1 MSVTEYPSEFVR
13 LSTQQ
18 TKSLNVVLC
27 LDGITP
33 CFSLQPTY
41 TTLRYGDPD
50 VFYGDPGLIYGGL
63 RLLDSVSSVL
73 SSETSLTIS
82 QRLEPEQGRASIQQM
97 SFKLIDKNGSVSTAL
112 LTNGEIL
119 GRKVKVLAGY
129 QDSSYPDDYLTVFR
143 GMVTNVQFQTGTVL
157 LTTGDLGQ
165 KRRTAIFRA
174 KRTDLT
180 AAIGAGDTAIPVENN
195 EGFYDLAVD
204 QSALPSTSWRVR
216 PYLKIEDEY
225 ILYGYGAASGLATM
239 NILQRG
245 ARGTTAV
252 LHAIN
257 TEVQHAVELEDNAI
271 TLALEIML
279 SGNGDLSLPTPQAYG
294 TVIDPALTPA
304 TNVILF
310 GSAVDVQRDY
320 GIVVGD
326 SVTITGS
333 ASNDGTYTVTAL
345 GDAFDEPNRILYLS
359 SSLSFESPAAGAVT
373 FRSQFDVLPEQI
385 GLSIPPSDVD
395 IQGHIDIK
403 NLYFSGSEYTLEI
416 FVTSQQTG
424 KDFIESQCYLPIGA
438 YALTRLG
445 RLSMGFTR
453 PPLPGQRL
461 IFVDET
467 NVIEPNSISTARGLN
482 NRKFFNE
489 IQFEYDPNDA
499 GQFQQVIRALD
510 TDSLN
515 EIGILSLLPIKS
527 QGLKGGAGAQVA
539 NRVTRRLLG
548 RYKKGAVEIN
558 LKTNFQAGSQIEAG
572 DVIALVDEGT
582 LQIQDFDTGSR
593 SLGSMLLEVIDR
605 SLDLKTGQTQLKLV
619 TGLGTQLT
627 DRYGTISPSSK
638 IQASG
643 TTTTRLRLKSSYG
656 ATTQSSKWGDYV
668 GQQVVVHSP
677 DWSVSGT
684 TTFTQF
690 SVTLPDTM
698 EVSPALAFTPLENYE
713 VDIISYP
720 NTTTS
725 TDAQLYKMIHS
736 FFDPTLAVAAGSTP
750 TVVQLSMADA
760 AKCTAGQFVI
770 VRNATWSIASV
781 ETKIASVGA
790 TSITL
795 ETSLGFTP
803 ALGQFVDLVGFIDGG
818 GPYRFT

>member
-27 LDGITP
+27 FDGITP

-41 TTLRYGDPD
+41 TTLRYGDPG

-63 RLLDSVSSVL
+63 RLLEDVSSVL

-97 SFKLIDKNGSVSTAL
+97 SFKLIDKNSAVSTAL

-119 GRKVKVLAGY
+119 GRRVKVLAGY

-143 GMVTNVQFQTGTVL
+143 GIVTNVSFQTGSVL
-157 LTTGDLGQ
+157 VTTGDLGQ

-174 KRTDLT
+174 KKTDLT
-180 AAIGAGDTAIPVENN
+180 AGIGAGDAAIPVENN

-204 QSALPSTSWRVR
+204 QAPLPSASWRVR

-225 ILYGYGAASGLATM
+225 ILYGFGAASGLTTM

-245 ARGTTAV
+245 ARGTTAAV
-252 LHAIN
+252 HAIN
-257 TEVQHAVELEDNAI
+257 TEVEHAVELEDNAI

-279 SGNGDLSLPTPQAYG
+279 SGNGDLSLPAPVAYG

-310 GSAVDVQRDY
+310 GGGIDLQRDY

-326 SVTITGS
+326 SVTVSGS

-345 GDAFDEPNRILYLS
+345 GDAFDEPNRLLYLS
-359 SSLSFESPAAGAVT
+359 SALTYESPAAGSVT
-373 FRSQFDVLPEQI
+373 FKSQFDVLPEQI
-385 GLSIPPSDVD
+385 GLSIPPADVD
-395 IQGHIDIK
+395 IQGHLSIRD
-403 NLYFSGSEYTLEI
+403 LYFSGSEYTLEI

-424 KDFIESQCYLPIGA
+424 KEFIESQCYLPIGA

-453 PPLPGQRL
+453 PPLPGQKL
-461 IFVDET
+461 VFLDSS

-482 NRKFFNE
+482 SRKFFNE
-489 IQFEYDPNDA
+489 IQFEYDPDDE
-499 GQFQQVIRALD
+499 GKFQQVIRALD

-558 LKTNFQAGSQIEAG
+558 LKTNFGTGSQIEAG
-572 DVIALVDEGT
+572 DVIALVDEGG
-582 LQIQDFDTGSR
+582 LQIQDFETGSR
-593 SLGSMLLEVIDR
+593 SMGSMLLEVVDR

-643 TTTTRLRLKSSYG
+643 TTTTKLKLKSSYG
-656 ATTQSSKWGDYV
+656 ATTQATKWADYL
-668 GQQVVVHSP
+668 GQQIIVHSP

-684 TTFTQF
+684 TTLVQF
-690 SVTLPDTM
+690 SLTLPDTM
-698 EVSPALAFTPLENYE
+698 EVSPALAFTPLEDYE
-713 VDIISYP
+713 VDVISYP
-720 NTTTS
+720 ATTS
-725 TDAQLYKMIHS
+725 KSDAELYKMIHA
-736 FFDPTLAVAAGSTP
+736 FLDPTLAVLAGSTT
-750 TVVQLSMADA
+750 TVVQLSMSDA

-770 VRNATWSIASV
+770 VHNASWSIASP

-803 ALGQFVDLVGFIDGG
+803 AAGQSVDLVGFIDGG